1 MAVFHIE
8 ISKADRASLVL
19 AYRQAVQQGYSVK
32 DYADYYEYHNEMDAI
47 PFINEG
53 ARLNATEFNGVS
65 DYDLREMARAPI
77 TGSNNNIGE
86 IKIV

>member
-1 MAVFHIE
+1 MAVFNIE
-8 ISKADRASLVL
+8 ISKADRASLAL

-32 DYADYYEYHNEMDAI
+32 DYADYYEYSTEMDAI
-47 PFINEG
+47 PFITEG

>member
-1 MAVFHIE
+1 M
-8 ISKADRASLVL
+8 
-19 AYRQAVQQGYSVK
+19 QQGYTVK
-32 DYADYYEYHNEMDAI
+32 EYADHYEYHNEMDAI

-65 DYDLREMARAPI
+65 DYDLSDIARSPI

>member
-1 MAVFHIE
+1 MAVFNIE
-8 ISKADRASLVL
+8 ISKADRASLAL

-32 DYADYYEYHNEMDAI
+32 DYADHYEYSTEMDAI